1 MTSKNSVLC
10 LVMLGL
16 ISMGSLSQEKSGGAK
31 RETVLDRV
39 VYIEK
44 NMIVDIPKISRLC
57 DQLDLKKQRINV
69 GDCELYCEQE
79 GKKIPIVLL
88 HGGPGATHHGFHPS
102 FSMAK
107 SFAQVIYYDQR
118 GTGISGY
125 CRGSGYSVDQ
135 AADDLENLRKAL
147 KIDKWIVL
155 GHSYGGLLAQYY
167 SLRYPESLR
176 GLVLVGA
183 SEGMHVQ
190 MEPTRQYDYISK
202 EELQRMR
209 EVSAEV
215 QKYAKEKNLS
225 EEQFMEIFVYNRH
238 LNGDWK
244 RQNFYRPSVESLA
257 RMARYEWKPG
267 PDFRNDMGQSINKID
282 LEGAFQQCPI
292 PTMILE
298 GRWDLTW
305 NTDKPEILHK
315 NHPGSQLVMFE
326 RSSHSPFDDEPERFF
341 QVLRDFTK
349 GLPKISSSDISAWKA
364 YLLTWKKK
372 QEESPAYLLRAT
384 GNGHSSYEK
393 ISKMYSKLWLEQLN
407 DFGSILRLGMALY
420 DWERYEEALGAFQ
433 KLAGLED
440 VEKDKFNYALALVW
454 QGQMLDLLGKREE
467 AVSIYKKVVD
477 MNITG
482 QQQHD
487 QFGLVISPSPYAA
500 ERLKVPFKRIE
511 NKMKD

>member
-1 MTSKNSVLC
+1 
-10 LVMLGL
+10 
-16 ISMGSLSQEKSGGAK
+16 MGSFSREKSGGAK

-39 VYIEK
+39 VTLEK
-44 NMIVDIPKISRLC
+44 NMIVDIPIIPRLR
-57 DQLDLKKQRINV
+57 DQLDLKKQRINI

-88 HGGPGATHHGFHPS
+88 HGGPGATHHGFRPS

-107 SFAQVIYYDQR
+107 SFARVIYYDQR

-125 CRGSGYSVDQ
+125 CRGSGYSVGQ
-135 AADDLENLRKAL
+135 TADDLENLRKAL

-167 SLRYPESLR
+167 SLKYPESLL
-176 GLVLVGA
+176 GLVLAGA

-190 MEPTRQYDYISK
+190 MKPTRQYDYISK
-202 EELQRMR
+202 EELQRMN

-225 EEQFMEIFVYNRH
+225 EEQFVEIFVYNRH

-267 PDFRNDMGQSINKID
+267 PDFRNDMGQSIGQID

-305 NTDKPEILHK
+305 NTDKPGILHK
-315 NHPGSQLVMFE
+315 NHPGSQLVMFDH
-326 RSSHSPFDDEPERFF
+326 SSHSPFDDEPERFF
-341 QVLRDFTK
+341 QVLRDFAK
-349 GLPKISSSDISAWKA
+349 GLPEISSSDISAWKA
-364 YLLTWKKK
+364 YLLAWKKK
-372 QEESPAYLLRAT
+372 QEESPAYFWRAT
-384 GNGHSSYEK
+384 GDGHSSYER
-393 ISKMYSKLWLEQLN
+393 ISKMYSKQWLEQLN
-407 DFGSILRLGMALY
+407 DYMSVLKLGMALY
-420 DWERYEEALGAFQ
+420 DLEKYEEALGAFQ

-440 VEKDKFNYALALVW
+440 VEKDKDDYALALVW
-454 QGQMLDLLGKREE
+454 QGQMLDLLGKRDE

-477 MNITG
+477 MNVTG
-482 QQQHD
+482 DWHHD

-500 ERLKVPFKRIE
+500 ERLEVPFKRIE
-511 NKMKD
+511 NKRKD